1 MVTKPAGQQPDTT
14 AEDAASFPSPSWWG
28 EPFSTLAGDGYLAGT
43 GGFGDDGLTLK
54 IVDLVRLEADLAA
67 DQAGVLTVGLL
78 ADEEEKT
85 LAGLRLP
92 KRRREWLGGRVAAK
106 EAART
111 LMTRLGL
118 AAPPL
123 SGLTVRADEDGRPR
137 LWMAADDHRPVL
149 PAISI
154 SHSGDYAGALAAS
167 GVDCG
172 LDIQRVTPRVMRVGE
187 RFLRGAETALLDA
200 SHCLAGLD
208 PAARFCLAWAAKEAA
223 RKAIRRQA
231 PVGFLELTL
240 TGLDS
245 GPLPGLWRG
254 QLVGPGGLAAPPV
267 LLGHQRGY
275 VIAIFAL
282 RT

>member
-1 MVTKPAGQQPDTT
+1 MQLLPRKLFKKTVQL
-14 AEDAASFPSPSWWG
+14 ELPSPAWWG
-28 EPFSTLAGDGYLAGT
+28 EPFSALAGT
-43 GGFGDDGLTLK
+43 GGLGDGGLILK

-67 DQAGVLTVGLL
+67 DQAGVLTTGLL
-78 ADEEEKT
+78 ADEEAAT

-106 EAART
+106 EAARS
-111 LMTRLGL
+111 LMTRRGL

-137 LWMAADDHRPVL
+137 LWLAAADRPVL

-154 SHSGDYAGALAAS
+154 SHSGDYAGALAVS
-167 GVDCG
+167 GADCG

-187 RFLRGAETALLDA
+187 RFLSGAEMALLAA
-200 SHCLAGLD
+200 SPCLAGLD

-223 RKAIRRQA
+223 RKAIRRPA

-240 TGLDS
+240 TGLDRDH
-245 GPLPGLWRG
+245 LWWRG
-254 QLVGPGGLAAPPV
+254 QLAGPGGLALPPL

-275 VIAIFAL
+275 VIAILAP

>member
-1 MVTKPAGQQPDTT
+1 MVIKPVGQPPDTT
-14 AEDAASFPSPSWWG
+14 AGDEVSFISSAWWG
-28 EPFSTLAGDGYLAGT
+28 EPFPALAGDGPLAEIG
-43 GGFGDDGLTLK
+43 GLTLK

-67 DQAGVLTVGLL
+67 DQAGRLTAGLL
-78 ADEEEKT
+78 ADEEAAT

-118 AAPPL
+118 AVPAWP
-123 SGLTVRADEDGRPR
+123 GLLVRADEDGRPR
-137 LWMAADDHRPVL
+137 LWMAADDRPAW

-154 SHSGDYAGALAAS
+154 SHSGDYAGALAAH

-187 RFLRGAETALLDA
+187 RFLSGAETALLAA
-200 SHCLAGLD
+200 SPCLVGLD
-208 PAARFCLAWAAKEAA
+208 PAVRLCLAWAAKEAA
-223 RKAIRRQA
+223 RKAIRLPA

-240 TGLDS
+240 TGLDRDH
-245 GPLPGLWRG
+245 LWWSG
-254 QLVGPGGLAAPPV
+254 QLSGPGGMALPPL

-275 VIAIFAL
+275 VIAIFV
-282 RT
+282 RRN